1 MNTDLPLDFDAA
13 RRRAT
18 ERRAA
23 GVAVDFDPSRLALAR
38 RLAAYPRA
46 KLARELNITPAA
58 VGQFEKGQTKPTLPV
73 LTGLAD
79 VLGVPV
85 DFFRAGH
92 PVASLPASAAHF
104 RSLRAT
110 TAMEREQALAFGE
123 LVLSVFSATELSVDL
138 PPVSLPDLTLPDL
151 TLQGEVGEEIV
162 AEAARETRRAIG
174 ISSGPVPHVIRLLES
189 HGVAVA
195 RLENVS
201 HRVDA
206 FSHQQA
212 VAPRQGST
220 LSPRPLVLLNPGK
233 EDKARGRFNG
243 AHELGHLVMHHDTEP
258 GSRLAEAQ
266 AHAFA
271 AEFLAPAEEIRA
283 DLPTRLDWV
292 RFQDLKHR
300 WGLSLKALVMRAHKL
315 GRLTDHSYRRGMQQ
329 LSVWGFP
336 EPGPLGEPE
345 QPVLLP
351 RAIALLGGEPALQQ
365 IANDAGLPLSEVRR
379 VWAAAGGI
387 DERPQVTL
395 FP

>member
-1 MNTDLPLDFDAA
+1 MNADLPLDFDAA

-46 KLARELNITPAA
+46 RLARELNITPAA
-58 VGQFEKGQTKPTLPV
+58 VGQFEKGQAKPTLAV

-138 PPVSLPDLTLPDL
+138 PAVTLPDL
-151 TLQGEVGEEIV
+151 LLPGVLDDDAV
-162 AEAARETRRAIG
+162 AEAAHETRHRMG
-174 ISSGPVPHVIRLLES
+174 LYSGPVPHVVRLLEA

-195 RLENVS
+195 RLESAS

-212 VAPRQGST
+212 VQSHRGSF
-220 LSPRPLVLLNPGK
+220 SGSRPLVLLNPWT
-233 EDKARGRFNG
+233 EDKARGRFNA

-258 GSRLAEAQ
+258 GSRLAEGQ

-271 AEFLAPAEEIRA
+271 AEFLAPAEEIRP

-292 RFQDLKHR
+292 RLQELKHR
-300 WGLSLKALVMRAHKL
+300 WGLSLKALVMRAHML
-315 GRLTDHSYRRGMQQ
+315 GKLTDHSYRRGMQQ
-329 LSVWGFP
+329 LSIWGYP
-336 EPGPLGEPE
+336 EPGPLGDPE

-351 RAIALLGGEPALQQ
+351 RAIDLLGGESALTK
-365 IANDAGLPLSEVRR
+365 IADAAGLPLSEVRR
-379 VWAAAGGI
+379 VWLACGGA
-387 DERPQVTL
+387 DERPQVKL